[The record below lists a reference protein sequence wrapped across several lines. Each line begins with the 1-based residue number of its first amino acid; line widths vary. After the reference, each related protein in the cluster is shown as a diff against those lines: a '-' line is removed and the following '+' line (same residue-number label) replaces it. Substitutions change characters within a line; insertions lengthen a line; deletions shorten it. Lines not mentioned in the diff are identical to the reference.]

1 MHRLP
6 LVGLSACTRQLG
18 AHPFHVVG
26 DKYLRAVAAAA
37 GALPMMLPALPGL
50 IAPSDLVAQIDGL
63 LLTGSPSN
71 IEPWQYQGAPSA
83 AGTLHDP
90 TRDSCNLALIP
101 AALSAGVPILAIC
114 RGFQELNVALGGTL
128 HACVHEV
135 GRYQDHREPAG
146 QPVVV
151 QYAARQPL
159 LVEPGGLLARLGLPR
174 RCQVNSIHGQGLDRL
189 APGLRVEALAE
200 DGLVE
205 AVSLPGARAFTLGV
219 QFHPEWQVLE
229 HPHYLAIFQAFGA
242 ACRQRAERRCT
253 TGAPA

>member
-1 MHRLP
+1 MHGLP
-6 LVGLSACTRQLG
+6 LVALSACTRQLG

-26 DKYLRAVAAAA
+26 DKYLRAVATAA

-50 IAPSDLVAQIDGL
+50 IAPNDLVAQIDGL

-71 IEPWQYQGAPSA
+71 IEPWHYQGPPDP

-90 TRDSCNLALIP
+90 TRDRCNLALIP

-128 HACVHEV
+128 HTCVHEV
-135 GRYQDHREPAG
+135 GRYQDHREPAE
-146 QPVVV
+146 QPVAV

-159 LVEPGGLLARLGLPR
+159 LVEPGGLLERLGLPR
-174 RCQVNSIHGQGLDRL
+174 RCQVNSIHGQGIDRL

-200 DGLVE
+200 DGLIE
-205 AVSLPGARAFTLGV
+205 AVSLPQAPAFTLGV

-242 ACRQRAERRCT
+242 ACRQRAERRYL